1 MLRQLSAEL
10 RKLLTRRIAI
20 IIALLLV
27 GNLVSLYFDTKT
39 SEEKIERLAPYADAF
54 SQLEEV
60 CAEDPEHYVAYYEQM
75 KADREKAYEE
85 WEQSIPL
92 LR

>member
-27 GNLVSLYFDTKT
+27 GNLVSLYFDAK
-39 SEEKIERLAPYADAF
+39 KFD
-54 SQLEEV
+54 
-60 CAEDPEHYVAYYEQM
+60 
-75 KADREKAYEE
+75 
-85 WEQSIPL
+85 
-92 LR
+92 